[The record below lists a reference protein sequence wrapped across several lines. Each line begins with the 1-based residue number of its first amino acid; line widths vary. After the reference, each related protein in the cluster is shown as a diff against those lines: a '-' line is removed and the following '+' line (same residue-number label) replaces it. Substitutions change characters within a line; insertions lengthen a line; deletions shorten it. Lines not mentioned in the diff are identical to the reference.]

1 MPVASKSIAYSVKL
15 IFNFLRTEKSIQ
27 ITSVGKDRGKCVVL
41 LVKSVYSLK
50 LRQRK
55 DSTGHIIDS
64 TLFK

>member
-1 MPVASKSIAYSVKL
+1 MLVASESIAYSVKL

-41 LVKSVYSLK
+41 FVKSVYSLK
-50 LRQRK
+50 LRQRN

-64 TLFK
+64 TLVK